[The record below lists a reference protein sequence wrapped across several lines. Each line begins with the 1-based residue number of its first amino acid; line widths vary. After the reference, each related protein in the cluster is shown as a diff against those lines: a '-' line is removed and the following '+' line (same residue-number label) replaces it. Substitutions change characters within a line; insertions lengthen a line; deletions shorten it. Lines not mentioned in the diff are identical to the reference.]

1 MPTYRK
7 WSIAMFVI
15 IAVYWTARL
24 TLEGN
29 AADIAM
35 IVIAPLMLLVGAI
48 TLFSWFRWTQ
58 RER

>member
-7 WSIAMFVI
+7 WSIAMFAI

-24 TLEGN
+24 TLEGS
-29 AADIAM
+29 AADLAM
-35 IVIAPLMLLVGAI
+35 LVIAPLMLLVGAI